1 MGPSTLFFVSFRAVV
16 DRLRVRL
23 RSRRGCSFVRSF
35 FGRSLDGKDDRKKR
49 KERKERRKSIVCS
62 RDDRSYARSSGLSL
76 ITRYNGVEAAT
87 RFISLHALP
96 FK

>member
-23 RSRRGCSFVRSF
+23 RPRRGCSF